1 MSRSEFWEDAATA
14 QIATRQ
20 ASQLKACLEPYR
32 QLERR
37 LGDVAALLP
46 EALLI
51 QDTELT
57 DSLIKEL
64 ALVAPELEQLELRR
78 LLSDP
83 LDDKNCF
90 LTINAG
96 AGGTESCDW
105 VDILARMYARWA
117 NRRNWEVQL
126 VDRVEGEVAG
136 SKSITYSF
144 KGPLA
149 FGYARVESGVHRLVR
164 ISPFDAQQRRHTSF
178 ASVDVTPEVEG
189 EVEVELKSDELRI
202 DTYRASGAG
211 GQHVNKTDSAVRIT
225 YLADGTSV
233 SCQSQRSQLQNKET
247 CMRLLKAKIF
257 AKRRAQKEQE
267 LKALA
272 PDKREITWGSQIRS
286 YVLQPYTMIKDA
298 RTRFETGNAQAVLDG
313 DLDPFVVAYLKLTKA
328 GESAT

>member
-1 MSRSEFWEDAATA
+1 MSRPAFWDDPVNAQSTA
-14 QIATRQ
+14 RLAN
-20 ASQLKACLEPYR
+20 QLRVSLEPYR
-32 QLERR
+32 QLEKR

-46 EALLI
+46 EALEI
-51 QDTELT
+51 GDRELT
-57 DSLIKEL
+57 DSLGREL
-64 ALVAPELEQLELRR
+64 EELAPELQQLELRR
-78 LLSDP
+78 LLADP

-117 NRRNWEVQL
+117 ARHSWEVQL

-144 KGPLA
+144 KGSLA
-149 FGYARVESGVHRLVR
+149 FGYARAESGVHRLVR

-189 EVEVELKSDELRI
+189 DVEVEFKSDELRI

-225 YLADGTSV
+225 YLVDGTSV

-247 CMRLLKAKIF
+247 CLRLLKAKIF
-257 AKRRAQKEQE
+257 AKRRAEKEQE
-267 LKALA
+267 LRALS
-272 PDKREITWGSQIRS
+272 PDKREIAWGSQIRS
-286 YVLQPYTMIKDA
+286 YVLQPYTLIKDA
-298 RTRFETGNAQAVLDG
+298 RTRFETGNAQSVLDG
-313 DLDPFVVAYLKLTKA
+313 DLDPFIESYLRQSKA
-328 GESAT
+328 GDSAT